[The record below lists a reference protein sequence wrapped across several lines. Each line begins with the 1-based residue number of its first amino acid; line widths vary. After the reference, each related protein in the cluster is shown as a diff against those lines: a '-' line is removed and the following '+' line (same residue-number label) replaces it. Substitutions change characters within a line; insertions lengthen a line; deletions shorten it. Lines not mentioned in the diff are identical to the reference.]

1 MTQSY
6 GIGSHRLSL
15 LTSLWG
21 RRTSVRAGG
30 LGVTLWGELHD
41 MVTHRERI
49 VRTVTHLS
57 CAPKRPAN
65 QSTDLALPTPSL
77 SIERHMAQLGRAS

>member
-1 MTQSY
+1 MTRSY
-6 GIGSHRLSL
+6 GIGSHTQCL

-49 VRTVTHLS
+49 IRTVTHLTR
-57 CAPKRPAN
+57 ALERP
-65 QSTDLALPTPSL
+65 TDRSSDSALPSPSL
-77 SIERHMAQLGRAS
+77 SIERRVAQLGRAS